1 LICSIRFKYMQKPIY
16 MKKILLLSV
25 LFILPNLIYGQ
36 LVLTTNDASSITA
49 SSARLGGNVSSNSSV
64 YPTSF
69 GVVYSS
75 TTSSPFDG
83 NANSTTD
90 WNASAS
96 GLGTFD
102 EIVGSLSSNTTYYFR
117 TVAWDNQGSRDHGP
131 VKSFTTDPSPV
142 PTVSTAAAFS
152 ITATSASLGGTVSL
166 QGSSSVTERGVVYSS
181 SDNTPL
187 IGETGVTKDTNGA
200 GIGSFNEVIASLS
213 PNTTYY
219 YRTYATNA
227 SGTGYGTV
235 MSFTTLN
242 ALPEVSTAAASSITS
257 NTATLGGDVTS
268 EGASTVTERGVVYS
282 TTDTNPTIGAGDVI
296 KDANGSGVGSF
307 NEIISSLSSTTTY
320 YFRAYAINASGTSY
334 GSTLNFTTP
343 AALPI
348 VTTTS
353 PSSITTSSAVLGG
366 NVTSDGGASV
376 FENGVVYSSTDATP
390 TIGEPGV
397 TKNSNASGTGTFS
410 ETIFGLSPN
419 TTYYVSAYASN
430 ASGTSYGTVVSFT
443 TAGFSIPT
451 VTTATVINNVATI
464 AVFGGDVTDDGGA
477 SVSQRGTVYSSTD
490 STPEVGEAGVLQ
502 TFDGAG
508 TGTFSNNVVV
518 DRNTTYYY
526 RAYATNSEG
535 TAYGSLLTFTT
546 PAELPTLTTSSPS
559 NITSSSA
566 DLGGDITDDGGDT
579 IIERGVV
586 YSSTDTS
593 PAIGEAGVVKDTNG
607 TGAGVFNETISA
619 LANATTY
626 YVRAYAIN
634 AAGTSY
640 GNLMIFSTPSANE
653 PSVTTYGAVDIMQT
667 SAYLGGNVSDEGLS
681 SVTERGILYSTTDS
695 TPEIGEAGVIKDT
708 NGSGTGN
715 FWETISGLTPGT
727 LYYIRAYAINSSGTG
742 YGNVLTFTTLA
753 PLTVVTLNATGA
765 NTSISFSGEIASDG
779 GLNILSRGFLY
790 STVDMNP
797 VAGAPDVFS
806 TTSSTSMSVA
816 TFAKTVYGLTGNGT
830 TYYYRAWANSSEEGL
845 SYGDVLSFV
854 LVSDATVSTVSVSNI
869 TDSSAEMGGN
879 IVDNGGG
886 TISERGVVYSS
897 TDTNPLIGDADVVKD
912 INETAMNP
920 FSEVITGLSP
930 NTTYY
935 FRAYAINEA
944 GTRYGAIESFSTNTL
959 SIASNTI
966 EGFSYYPN
974 PAKHTLHIK
983 AATVLNNVTVLTTT
997 RQIIFQK
1004 EINKLSDVIDISQW
1018 DAGMYFIKVQA
1029 LDKTTVRAIIKQ

>member
-1 LICSIRFKYMQKPIY
+1 
-16 MKKILLLSV
+16 MKKFLLLSV
-25 LFILPNLIYGQ
+25 CIIIPNLFYGQ
-36 LVLTTNDASSITA
+36 LVLTTNDALDITA

-64 YPTSF
+64 FPTSF
-69 GVVYSS
+69 GIVYSS

-96 GLGTFD
+96 GFGTFD
-102 EIVGSLSSNTTYYFR
+102 EIVGGLSSNTTYYFR
-117 TVAWDNQGSRDHGP
+117 TVAWDNQGSRYHGP
-131 VKSFTTDPSPV
+131 VKSFTTDTSSVPV
-142 PTVSTAAAFS
+142 VSTAAAFN

-166 QGSSSVTERGVVYSS
+166 QGTSSVTERGVVYSS
-181 SDNTPL
+181 LDNTPL
-187 IGETGVTKDTNGA
+187 IGETDVTKDTNGA

-213 PNTTYY
+213 PSTTYY

-227 SGTGYGTV
+227 SGTGYGPI

-242 ALPEVSTAAASSITS
+242 ALPGVATATASSITS

-268 EGASTVTERGVVYS
+268 EGASSVTERGVVYS
-282 TTDTNPTIGAGDVI
+282 TTDTNPTIGASGVI
-296 KDANGSGVGSF
+296 KDANGSGSGTFS
-307 NEIISSLSSTTTY
+307 ETISSLSSTTTY

-334 GSTLNFTTP
+334 GNTLNFTTP
-343 AALPI
+343 AALPT
-348 VTTTS
+348 VTTTT
-353 PSSITTSSAVLGG
+353 PSSITTNSAVLGG

-376 FENGVVYSSTDATP
+376 FENGVVYSTTDATP

-397 TKNSNASGTGTFS
+397 TKNSNASGLGTFS
-410 ETIFGLSPN
+410 ETISGLSPN

-430 ASGTSYGTVVSFT
+430 ASGTSYGSVVSFT
-443 TAGFSIPT
+443 TTGFNLPT
-451 VTTATVINNVATI
+451 VTTTTVINTVATI
-464 AVFGGDVTDDGGA
+464 AVFGGDVTDDGG
-477 SVSQRGTVYSSTD
+477 VPVTQRGTVYSTTD
-490 STPEVGEAGVLQ
+490 STPEVGEAGVMQ

-535 TAYGSLLTFTT
+535 TAYGNLLTFTT
-546 PAELPTLTTSSPS
+546 PAELPTLTTSTPT
-559 NITSSSA
+559 NITSSAA
-566 DLGGDITDDGGDT
+566 DLGGNITDDGGDT

-593 PAIGEAGVVKDTNG
+593 PAIGEAGVVTDTNG
-607 TGAGVFNETISA
+607 TGTGIFNETIGG
-619 LANATTY
+619 LANSTTY

-634 AAGTSY
+634 SAGTSY
-640 GNLMIFSTPSANE
+640 GNLMSFSTPSANE
-653 PSVTTYGAVDIMQT
+653 PTVTTYAAVDIMQT
-667 SAYLGGNVSDEGLS
+667 SALLGGNVSDEGLS
-681 SVTERGILYSTTDS
+681 SVTERGIVYSTTDS

-708 NGSGTGN
+708 NGSGAGN

-727 LYYIRAYAINSSGTG
+727 MYYVRAYAINSSGTG
-742 YGNVLTFTTLA
+742 YGNILTFTTLD

-790 STVDMNP
+790 STVDTNP
-797 VAGAPDVFS
+797 IAGAPNVFS

-816 TFAKTVYGLTGNGT
+816 TFAKIVFGLTGNGT

-845 SYGDVLSFV
+845 AYGDVLSFV

-869 TDSSAEMGGN
+869 TDTTAEMGGN

-897 TDTNPLIGDADVVKD
+897 TNTNPIIGGADVVKD

-935 FRAYAINEA
+935 FRAYVINEA
-944 GTRYGAIESFSTNTL
+944 GTRYGAVVSFSTNTL
-959 SIASNTI
+959 GVASNTI
-966 EGFSYYPN
+966 QGFEYYPN
-974 PAKHTLHIK
+974 PTKHTLHIK
-983 AATVLNNVTVLTTT
+983 AATVLDNITVTTT
-997 RQIIFQK
+997 TGQVILQK
-1004 EINKLSDVIDISQW
+1004 EIHQLSDAIDISQW
-1018 DAGMYFIKVQA
+1018 NAGMYFIKVQA
-1029 LDKTTVRAIIKQ
+1029 LDKTVVKTIIKQ